1 MTTVIEKEGST
12 VEEAIKVALS
22 ELGVDRADAKVEIL
36 EEESKGF
43 FGRLGAGKA
52 RVRVSVIDKGV
63 QTIESLIKE
72 IMEHLGVDGD
82 VAIHET
88 DDAIKIDITGGELG
102 LLIGKRGETLSAIQT
117 IANVALRK
125 AGAEKKLLV
134 DIENYRQR
142 RAESLEEMAKQA
154 AEKVVRTGRVVVL
167 RPMNAYDRRMIH
179 LALQDNDKVFT
190 ESQGEEPDRLVK
202 ILPKA

>member
-43 FGRLGAGKA
+43 FGRLGAGRA

>member
-12 VEEAIKVALS
+12 VEEAIKEALG
-22 ELGVDRADAKVEIL
+22 ELGIDRSDAKVEIL

-52 RVRVSVIDKGV
+52 RVRVSVIDRGV
-63 QTIESLIKE
+63 QKTEALIKE
-72 IMEHLGVDGD
+72 IMGHLGVEGD
-82 VAIHET
+82 VAVHET

-125 AGAEKKLLV
+125 AGTAKKLLV

-142 RAESLEEMAKQA
+142 RAESLEEMAKEA
-154 AEKVVRTGRVVVL
+154 AEKVALTGRTVVL
-167 RPMNAYDRRMIH
+167 KPMNAYDRRMIH

-202 ILPKA
+202 IVPKA

>member
-179 LALQDNDKVFT
+179 LALQDNDKVST

>member
-1 MTTVIEKEGST
+1 MTTVVEKEGGT
-12 VEEAIKVALS
+12 VEEAIKEALE

-52 RVRVSVIDKGV
+52 RVRVSVIDRGV
-63 QTIESLIKE
+63 QKTEALIKE
-72 IMEHLGVDGD
+72 IMEYLGVDGD
-82 VAIHET
+82 IAVHET

-117 IANVALRK
+117 IANVTLRK
-125 AGAEKKLLV
+125 AGTVKKLLV

-154 AEKVVRTGRVVVL
+154 AEKVASTGRTVVL
-167 RPMNAYDRRMIH
+167 KPMNAYDRRMIH

-202 ILPKA
+202 IVPKA